1 MREEALGGRAALA
14 VNCVPSVVPV
24 TPGEARLRR
33 ARRRRMVKKVAAST
47 PVVSA
52 ARSETPTPAYCPWH
66 AATELRQSRRMSR
79 RRWRGVGVYH
89 RTVLYWIRK
98 VSLITAAREILRLV
112 PLFCVMC

>member
-66 AATELRQSRRMSR
+66 AATEPAHEPAPVARCRR
-79 RRWRGVGVYH
+79 VPQNCP
-89 RTVLYWIRK
+89 VLD
-98 VSLITAAREILRLV
+98 
-112 PLFCVMC
+112 

>member
-1 MREEALGGRAALA
+1 MGGRAALA
-14 VNCVPSVVPV
+14 VLNCVPSVVPV

-66 AATELRQSRRMSR
+66 AATEPAHEPAAR